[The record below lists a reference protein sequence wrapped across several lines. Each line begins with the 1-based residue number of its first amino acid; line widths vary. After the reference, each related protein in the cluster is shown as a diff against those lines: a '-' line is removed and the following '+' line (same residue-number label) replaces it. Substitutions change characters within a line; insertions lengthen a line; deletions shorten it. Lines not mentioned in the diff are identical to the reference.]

1 MSVDGWIAQS
11 GSDPLG
17 SNCET
22 AGLLVIGR
30 LIPLTIGIG
39 LLLLEVL
46 GVGGTVAITAGFF
59 LSAGFH
65 AGVRCITLH

>member
-1 MSVDGWIAQS
+1 MLADGLIAQS

-30 LIPLTIGIG
+30 LMPLTIGIG

-46 GVGGTVAITAGFF
+46 GVGGTVAIAAGLF

-65 AGVRCITLH
+65 AGVRCFDFH

>member
-22 AGLLVIGR
+22 AVLLVIGR
-30 LIPLTIGIG
+30 LIPLTLGIG

-46 GVGGTVAITAGFF
+46 GMGGTVAITAGLF

-65 AGVRCITLH
+65 AGVRCFDFH

>member
-1 MSVDGWIAQS
+1 MLADGWIAQS

-22 AGLLVIGR
+22 ADLLVIGR
-30 LIPLTIGIG
+30 LMPLTIGIG
-39 LLLLEVL
+39 LLLTEVL
-46 GVGGTVAITAGFF
+46 GMGGTVAIAAGLF

-65 AGVRCITLH
+65 AGVRCFDFH